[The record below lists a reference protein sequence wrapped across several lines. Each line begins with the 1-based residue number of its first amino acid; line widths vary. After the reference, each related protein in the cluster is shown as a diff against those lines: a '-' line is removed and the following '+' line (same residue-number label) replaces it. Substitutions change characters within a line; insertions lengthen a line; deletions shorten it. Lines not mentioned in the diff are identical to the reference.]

1 MPPVPVYQWAE
12 EADGI
17 HRWRQPTVSSDV
29 GGRLSFA
36 LIDRMRLALQIEEDK
51 GEKYFCS
58 EEEAVKAGWRPA
70 RP

>member
-1 MPPVPVYQWAE
+1 M
-12 EADGI
+12 
-17 HRWRQPTVSSDV
+17 
-29 GGRLSFA
+29 SFA